1 MIGAKNVELAKLPD
15 LAAGE
20 KNESVV
26 LDLDYSVL
34 IPRRQKP

>member
-1 MIGAKNVELAKLPD
+1 MTGSKHVE
-15 LAAGE
+15 E
-20 KNESVV
+20 KEVVV

>member
-1 MIGAKNVELAKLPD
+1 MIGAKNFEIAKLPD
-15 LAAGE
+15 LAPGE
-20 KNESVV
+20 KHEAVV